1 MKRVNIP
8 DQRTLGEGS
17 SSCFNWDREKDYF
30 ESCCSLWHVNYL
42 PMPLPIFTTRCK
54 EPSEVISLAQ
64 VHFCFSALL
73 RLSKML
79 FLLVLDLCL

>member
-17 SSCFNWDREKDYF
+17 SSYFNWDREKDYF
-30 ESCCSLWHVNYL
+30 ESWWR
-42 PMPLPIFTTRCK
+42 TRCK
-54 EPSEVISLAQ
+54 EPSEVIFLAQ

-73 RLSKML
+73 RFSKML

>member
-1 MKRVNIP
+1 MKNALPAFVMVAMKRVNIP

-42 PMPLPIFTTRCK
+42 
-54 EPSEVISLAQ
+54 
-64 VHFCFSALL
+64 SAPPNFYH
-73 RLSKML
+73 K
-79 FLLVLDLCL
+79 V